1 MSAKAGVLLI
11 NLGTPD
17 APEPAAIRRFLREFL
32 SDPRVVDL
40 SPLIWLPLLY
50 GLILPLRPS
59 KLAPAYQSIWMPEG
73 SPLMVYSQRLA
84 KALGELLPGVPVVLA
99 MRYGWPTIRTALK
112 ELELHRPERLLVLPL
127 YPQYSRTTTASVL
140 DGFEAAM
147 AGSQWRPEL
156 RMVNDY
162 YRETGYINALRD
174 SVLEHWHAAGRG
186 EKLLMSFH
194 GIPQRGVDKGDPYL
208 AQCQRTAAKLAEAL
222 DLSERQWQICFQSRV
237 GGATWTGPYTEE
249 TLDQTARSGVK
260 VLDVICP
267 GFSADCL
274 ETLEEIAIRGS
285 GRFCAAGGSQL
296 RYIPALNDRPSHAA
310 LLADVARSRLND

>member
-1 MSAKAGVLLI
+1 MSTTAAVLLV

-32 SDPRVVDL
+32 SDRRVVDL
-40 SPLIWLPLLY
+40 PRLAWLPVLY
-50 GLILPLRPS
+50 GAILPLRPS
-59 KLAPAYQSIWMPEG
+59 KLAPAYQSIWLPEG
-73 SPLMVYSQRLA
+73 SPLLVYSQRLA
-84 KALGELLPGVPVVLA
+84 KAVGNQLPGVPVALA
-99 MRYGWPTIRTALK
+99 MRYGWPTIKTALK
-112 ELELHRPERLLVLPL
+112 ELALRKPERLLVLPL

-140 DGFEAAM
+140 DGFESAM
-147 AGSQWRPEL
+147 TGSHWRPEL

-162 YRETGYINALRD
+162 YREAGYINALRD
-174 SVLEHWHAAGRG
+174 SVLEHWQHSGRG

-208 AQCQRTAAKLAEAL
+208 TQCQRTAAKLAEAL
-222 DLSERQWQICFQSRV
+222 GLSENQWQICFQSRV
-237 GGATWTGPYTEE
+237 GRATWTGPYTEE
-249 TLDQTARSGVK
+249 TLEATARSGVK
-260 VLDVICP
+260 VIDVICP

-274 ETLEEIAIRGS
+274 ETLEEIGIRGAE
-285 GRFCAAGGSQL
+285 RFRAAGGSQL